1 MVAETSEA
9 SKDKQSESDT
19 GEKNTCKCTCI
30 FLAISAAGENNT
42 CTCTCK
48 IYNLISAGKATLSVK
63 NVLLCYK
70 SNGQCLVCV
79 HAIRDA
85 IG

>member
-42 CTCTCK
+42 CTCK

-85 IG
+85 IV